1 MVRTVKIS
9 DYETQRDI
17 KFSVEGNS
25 SKLDRITTFLESG
38 GGVLSNQEYGL
49 EAIKAG
55 IDAAKQSVSAGK
67 AKVAN
72 ALTAK
77 GISTAPDTTFGTL
90 AANVDKIT
98 TLSQGTQDATA
109 GAGQILSGYTA
120 YAKGGKVTGTVPSQ
134 GAQTITPGTSAKT
147 IAAGRYLSG
156 LQTIAGDANLLA
168 GNIKKGVSIFGV
180 AGSYEGDLSGKL
192 QIIDIPYTVSTS
204 TSIKLTDTSITLPFT
219 PTVLLF
225 ISYLLWGTSMPT
237 HPIGRMHVLKPYGVA
252 AIIGEDANTNVQST
266 MAISLN
272 GNTVSATGNL
282 SVSYRTGSPMSN
294 PTYSTAKIYAVS

>member
-1 MVRTVKIS
+1 MS
-9 DYETQRDI
+9 DPDC
-17 KFSVEGNS
+17 
-25 SKLDRITTFLESG
+25 
-38 GGVLSNQEYGL
+38 GL
-49 EAIKAG
+49 EAIKTGLDDVKKSVGDGKKKVAAA
-55 IDAAKQSVSAGK
+55 IAAKGVT
-67 AKVAN
+67 
-72 ALTAK
+72 TAAD
-77 GISTAPDTTFGTL
+77 STFDTL
-90 AANVDKIT
+90 AANIGKIV
-98 TLSQGTQDATA
+98 TLSSGSADANATA
-109 GAGQILSGYTA
+109 AQILSGYSA
-120 YAKGGKVTGTVPSQ
+120 YVRGAKVNGNIPSL
-134 GAQTITPGTSAKT
+134 GAQTITPGTTAKT
-147 IAAGRYLSG
+147 IPDGRYLSG

-252 AIIGEDANTNVQST
+252 AIIGKDANTNVQST

>member
-1 MVRTVKIS
+1 M
-9 DYETQRDI
+9 
-17 KFSVEGNS
+17 
-25 SKLDRITTFLESG
+25 
-38 GGVLSNQEYGL
+38 
-49 EAIKAG
+49 
-55 IDAAKQSVSAGK
+55 
-67 AKVAN
+67 
-72 ALTAK
+72 
-77 GISTAPDTTFGTL
+77 
-90 AANVDKIT
+90 DKIT

-192 QIIDIPYTVSTS
+192 QIIDIPYTVSS
-204 TSIKLTDTSITLPFT
+204 SSSITLTDTSINLPFT

-225 ISYLLWGTSMPT
+225 ISYLLWGTTIPT
-237 HPIGRMHVLKPYGVA
+237 SPIGRMHVLKPYGA
-252 AIIGEDANTNVQST
+252 AALIGEDANTNVQST

-272 GNTVSATGNL
+272 GNTVSATGKL
-282 SVSYRTGSPMSN
+282 SVSYRNGNPMGN
-294 PTYSTAKIYAVS
+294 PVYSIAKIYAVS

>member
-1 MVRTVKIS
+1 M
-9 DYETQRDI
+9 
-17 KFSVEGNS
+17 
-25 SKLDRITTFLESG
+25 
-38 GGVLSNQEYGL
+38 
-49 EAIKAG
+49 
-55 IDAAKQSVSAGK
+55 
-67 AKVAN
+67 
-72 ALTAK
+72 
-77 GISTAPDTTFGTL
+77 
-90 AANVDKIT
+90 DKIT

>member
-1 MVRTVKIS
+1 M
-9 DYETQRDI
+9 
-17 KFSVEGNS
+17 
-25 SKLDRITTFLESG
+25 
-38 GGVLSNQEYGL
+38 LSNQEYGL

-156 LQTIAGDANLLA
+156 QQTIAGDANLLA
-168 GNIKKGVSIFGV
+168 ANIKKGVSIFGV
-180 AGSYEGDLSGKL
+180 LGNLESGNYFCKQLLSDVDANHAIPAESIYLNFEPSIAIVIRTCKKQYSQSGIASGFAAKAIVPTALNPSFRDSTEKYFASNVTNVSGYNVAAPNLPINIYMAKQNKHVWLGTGDNNHGDLIS
-192 QIIDIPYTVSTS
+192 P
-204 TSIKLTDTSITLPFT
+204 ITL
-219 PTVLLF
+219 
-225 ISYLLWGTSMPT
+225 SDSM
-237 HPIGRMHVLKPYGVA
+237 H
-252 AIIGEDANTNVQST
+252 NNVWLVV
-266 MAISLN
+266 M
-272 GNTVSATGNL
+272 
-282 SVSYRTGSPMSN
+282 
-294 PTYSTAKIYAVS
+294 